1 MLFPVLDLAL
11 PAGKW
16 ASEDAVLCPGRG
28 GGWRGSGTQVLGRP
42 HLQQYHSFWH
52 REQRLEASVLQ

>member
-1 MLFPVLDLAL
+1 MLLPVLDLAL

-16 ASEDAVLCPGRG
+16 AGEDAVIRG
-28 GGWRGSGTQVLGRP
+28 VWEWGSKVLGCP

-52 REQRLEASVLQ
+52 REQRLEASALQ